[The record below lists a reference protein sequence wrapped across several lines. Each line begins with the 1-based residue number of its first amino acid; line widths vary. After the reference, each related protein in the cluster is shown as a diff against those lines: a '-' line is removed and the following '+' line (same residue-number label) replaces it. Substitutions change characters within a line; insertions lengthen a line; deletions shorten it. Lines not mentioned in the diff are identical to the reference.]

1 MNRRSFVQRAG
12 VTAAAFGIL
21 RNVEACMPPHAPVA
35 VPPPAPTLFPGTFAE
50 LRDRYFVFHLGK
62 NPVTSTYLGGDGYS
76 PTLADTNTRLRDY
89 SQASIDAELREYR
102 SLRASVAAIP
112 VASLVGAEKADQQLM
127 LAQLD
132 FLIRQMGDLHYY
144 QRALDTYVA
153 EPFRGVDW
161 QIQQMPEIPG
171 GMLGNESDWQQV
183 VTRTL
188 AIPAYIEVAKA
199 NLLAGKRAGMLP
211 DKRMVQRDGIDG
223 SKANAD
229 YFRTTLSKTAQQFI
243 GSRPFASGM
252 MSQITA
258 AATVAAV
265 AWDGFVLFLTQNFD
279 VNETVDR
286 YASGEA
292 EYEWRVHNVLR
303 DPRTAAD
310 LYEYG
315 AAQVALYTGKVVDVA
330 KEFSTNGK
338 LGLPF
343 GSDAENYASVKKVMD
358 FLSKDAPKNDDQL
371 FKWYR
376 DAGDRAVAYGREH
389 NLFDVPANYRLDV
402 VPTPPVLQSTIDAAY
417 YPAPPFK
424 KSGVGRFYL
433 TPTGNN
439 PEALKLNNFA
449 SVADTAVHEGF
460 PGHDWHF
467 RYMTEHKDQIAN
479 IRWLTPGAVEDS
491 SAMWSDSMATE
502 GWGLYSEE
510 LMSEPSPDH
519 KYGFYSP
526 GEYLYELQG
535 QLLRAVR
542 IRVDV
547 GLHTGRMTFD
557 QAIDYFTEHVQF
569 TPGARS
575 RASFDPAAKAAFDSA
590 TRAIYRYSK
599 WPTQAITY
607 NLGKNAIIALR
618 DDCKTRMGTAFSAKK
633 FHERFMSQ
641 GQIPVAFI
649 RDSFLEE
656 CGPAAVQGT

>member
-1 MNRRSFVQRAG
+1 MNRRKFVQKAG

-21 RNVEACMPPHAPVA
+21 RNVEACAP
-35 VPPPAPTLFPGTFAE
+35 PPPAPPPQPVLLPGTFAE
-50 LRDRYFVFHLGK
+50 LRDRYFVFHLDR

-76 PTLADTNTRLRDY
+76 PALATVNTRLRDY
-89 SQASIDAELREYR
+89 REASIRAELTEYK
-102 SLRASVAAIP
+102 SLRASIAAIP
-112 VASLVGAEKADQQLM
+112 AAGLTAAEKSDQQLM
-127 LAQLD
+127 MAQLD
-132 FLIRQMGDLHYY
+132 FLIHQMGDQHYY

-153 EPFRGVDW
+153 EPFRGIDW
-161 QIQQMPEIPG
+161 QIQQMPEMPG
-171 GMLGNESDWQQV
+171 GLLGEEADWQQV
-183 VTRTL
+183 AARAL
-188 AIPAYIEVAKA
+188 AIPSYLEVAKT
-199 NLLAGKRAGMLP
+199 NLLAGKAAGLIP
-211 DKRMVQRDGIDG
+211 DKRMVQRDGING
-223 SKANAD
+223 SKANAE
-229 YFRTTLSKTAQQFI
+229 YFRVTLPKTAQQFI
-243 GSRPFASGM
+243 GSRPFGATM
-252 MSQITA
+252 MTQISA
-258 AATVAAV
+258 AGNSAAY
-265 AWDGFVLFLTQNFD
+265 AWDQFAAWLGQNYD
-279 VNETVDR
+279 VSETADR
-286 YASGEA
+286 YAAGEQ
-292 EYEWRVHNVLR
+292 EYEWRVRTVLR
-303 DPRTAAD
+303 DPRTAAE

-315 AAQVALYTGKVVDVA
+315 ASQVALYTGRIVEVA
-330 KEFSTNGK
+330 KEFSGSAK

-343 GSDAENYASVKKVMD
+343 GTDAEKYSSVKRVMD
-358 FLSKDAPKNDDQL
+358 FLSKDSPKNDEQL

-376 DAGDRAVAYGREH
+376 DAGERAVAYGREQ

-433 TPTGNN
+433 TPTGND
-439 PEALKLNNFA
+439 PESLKLNNFA
-449 SVADTAVHEGF
+449 SVADTAIHEGF

-467 RYMTEHKDQIAN
+467 KYMTEHKDQISN

-510 LMSEPSPDH
+510 LMSEPAPNH
-519 KYGFYSP
+519 KYGFYSA

-547 GLHTGRMTFD
+547 GMHTGRMTFD
-557 QAIDYFTEHVQF
+557 DAIDYFTEHVMF
-569 TPGARS
+569 TPGARA
-575 RASFDPAAKAAFDSA
+575 RAATDPAAKAAFDSA

-607 NLGKNAIIALR
+607 NLGKNAIIELR
-618 DDCKTRMGTAFSAKK
+618 EACKARAGSSFSAKK

-656 CGPAAVQGT
+656 CGPAPAGT

>member
-1 MNRRSFVQRAG
+1 MNRRTFVQRAG

-21 RNVEACMPPHAPVA
+21 RNIEACAPQPPA
-35 VPPPAPTLFPGTFAE
+35 PPPAPVLLPGTFGQ
-50 LRDRYFVFHLGK
+50 LRDRYFVYHLDR

-89 SQASIDAELREYR
+89 REASLDAELKEYK
-102 SLRASVAAIP
+102 SLRASIAAIP
-112 VASLVGAEKADQQLM
+112 ATGLSGSEKSDQKLM

-132 FLIRQMGDLHYY
+132 FLIHQIGDLHYY
-144 QRALDTYVA
+144 QRSLDTYVA
-153 EPFRGVDW
+153 EPFRGIDW
-161 QIQQMPEIPG
+161 QIQQMPEIPTG
-171 GMLGNESDWQQV
+171 LLGNEGDWQQV
-183 VTRTL
+183 VTRSL
-188 AIPAYIEVAKA
+188 AIPAYLEIAKT
-199 NLLAGKRAGMLP
+199 NLLAGRTNGSIP
-211 DKRMVQRDGIDG
+211 DKRMVQRDGING
-223 SKANAD
+223 SRANAE
-229 YFRTTLSKTAQQFI
+229 YFRTTLPKTAQQFL
-243 GSRPFASGM
+243 GSRPFAAGM
-252 MSQITA
+252 MTQINAAGATA
-258 AATVAAV
+258 ANAWEQFAT
-265 AWDGFVLFLTQNFD
+265 WLSQNYD
-279 VNETVDR
+279 VNEAVDR
-286 YASGEA
+286 YAAGER
-292 EYEWRVHNVLR
+292 EYEWRVHNILQ
-303 DPRTAAD
+303 DPRSAAE

-315 AAQVALYTGKVVDVA
+315 ASQVALYTGKVVEVA
-330 KEFSTNGK
+330 REFSQTAK

-343 GSDAENYASVKKVMD
+343 GSDADNYASVKKVMD
-358 FLSKDAPKNDDQL
+358 FLSKDSPKDDDQL

-389 NLFDVPANYRLDV
+389 NLFDVPATYRLDV

-424 KSGVGRFYL
+424 QSGVGRFYL
-433 TPTGNN
+433 TPTGNS

-467 RYMTEHKDQIAN
+467 KYMTEHKDQISN

-491 SAMWSDSMATE
+491 SSMWSDSMAAE

-510 LMSEPSPDH
+510 LMSEPVAGH

-547 GLHTGRMTFD
+547 GIHTSRMTFD
-557 QAIDYFTEHVQF
+557 DAIDYFTEHVLF
-569 TPGARS
+569 TPGARV
-575 RASFDPAAKAAFDSA
+575 RAATDSAAKAAFDSA
-590 TRAIYRYSK
+590 SRAIYRYSK

-607 NLGKNAIIALR
+607 NLGKNAIIELR
-618 DDCKTRMGTAFSAKK
+618 EACKAKAGESFSEKK

-641 GQIPVAFI
+641 GQIPVAYV

-656 CGPAAVQGT
+656 CVPA

>member
-1 MNRRSFVQRAG
+1 MNRRTFVQRAG

-21 RNVEACMPPHAPVA
+21 RNIEACAPQPPA
-35 VPPPAPTLFPGTFAE
+35 PPPAPVLLPGTFAQ
-50 LRDRYFVFHLGK
+50 LRDRYFVYHLDK

-89 SQASIDAELREYR
+89 REASLDAELKEYKA
-102 SLRASVAAIP
+102 LRASIAAIP
-112 VASLVGAEKADQQLM
+112 ATGLSGSEKSDQKLM

-132 FLIRQMGDLHYY
+132 FLIHQIGDLHYY
-144 QRALDTYVA
+144 QRSLDTYVA

-161 QIQQMPEIPG
+161 QIQQMPEIPTG
-171 GMLGNESDWQQV
+171 LLGNEGDWQQV
-183 VTRTL
+183 VTRSL
-188 AIPAYIEVAKA
+188 AIPAYLEIAKT
-199 NLLAGKRAGMLP
+199 NLLAGKKNGSIP
-211 DKRMVQRDGIDG
+211 DKRMVQRDGING
-223 SKANAD
+223 SRANAE
-229 YFRTTLSKTAQQFI
+229 YFRTTLPKTAQQFL
-243 GSRPFASGM
+243 GSRPFAAAM
-252 MSQITA
+252 MTQINAAGATA
-258 AATVAAV
+258 ANAWEQFAT
-265 AWDGFVLFLTQNFD
+265 WLSQNYD
-279 VNETVDR
+279 VNEAVDR
-286 YASGEA
+286 YAAGER
-292 EYEWRVHNVLR
+292 EYEWRVHNILQ
-303 DPRTAAD
+303 DPRSAAE

-315 AAQVALYTGKVVDVA
+315 ASQVALYTGKIVDVA
-330 KEFSTNGK
+330 KEFSQTAK

-343 GSDAENYASVKKVMD
+343 GSDADNYASVKRVMD
-358 FLSKDAPKNDDQL
+358 FLSKDSPKDDDQL

-389 NLFDVPANYRLDV
+389 NLFDVPATYRLDV

-424 KSGVGRFYL
+424 HSGVGRFYL
-433 TPTGNN
+433 TPTGNS

-467 RYMTEHKDQIAN
+467 KYMTEHKDQISN

-491 SAMWSDSMATE
+491 SSMWSDSMAAE

-510 LMSEPSPDH
+510 LMSEPVAGH

-547 GLHTGRMTFD
+547 GIHTNRMTFD
-557 QAIDYFTEHVQF
+557 DAIDYFTEHVLF
-569 TPGARS
+569 TPGARV
-575 RASFDPAAKAAFDSA
+575 RAATDPAAKAAFDSA

-607 NLGKNAIIALR
+607 NLGKNAIIELR
-618 DDCKTRMGTAFSAKK
+618 EACKAKSGESFSAKK

-641 GQIPVAFI
+641 GQIPVAYV

-656 CGPAAVQGT
+656 CGPA

>member
-1 MNRRSFVQRAG
+1 MNRRTFVQRTG

-21 RNVEACMPPHAPVA
+21 RNVQACAPPSPAL
-35 VPPPAPTLFPGTFAE
+35 PPPPELLPGTFTE
-50 LRDRYFVFHLGK
+50 LRDRFFVYHLEK

-76 PTLADTNTRLRDY
+76 PTLADANTRLRDY
-89 SQASIDAELREYR
+89 RQPALDAELRLYR
-102 SLRASVAAIP
+102 SLHASIQRMPTETMTAHDRADHGLMMS
-112 VASLVGAEKADQQLM
+112 QLG
-127 LAQLD
+127 
-132 FLIRQMGDLHYY
+132 FLIHQMQELRYH

-161 QIQQMPEIPG
+161 QIQQMVELPG
-171 GMLGNESDWQQV
+171 GLLGNEGEWQQV

-188 AIPAYIEVAKA
+188 SVPVYLEIAKA
-199 NLLAGKRAGMLP
+199 NLLAGKTAGRIP
-211 DKRMVQRDGIDG
+211 DKRMVQRDGIAG
-223 SKANAD
+223 SRANAE
-229 YFRTTLSKTAQQFI
+229 YFRDTLPKTSQRFI
-243 GSRPFASGM
+243 GSRPFAAAMLTQVGGAG
-252 MSQITA
+252 IA
-258 AATVAAV
+258 AANAYGAFAT
-265 AWDGFVLFLTQNFD
+265 FLSQTYD
-279 VNETVDR
+279 VNETTDR
-286 YASGEA
+286 YAAGQV

-303 DPRTAAD
+303 DPRSAAE

-315 AAQVALYTGKVVDVA
+315 AQQVALYTGKIVEVA
-330 KEFSTNGK
+330 REFSANAK
-338 LGLPF
+338 MNLPF
-343 GSDAENYASVKKVMD
+343 GADATNYASVKRVMD
-358 FLSKDAPKNDDQL
+358 FLSKDAPKNDEQL

-376 DAGDRAVAYGREH
+376 DAGARAVAYGREH
-389 NLFDVPANYRLDV
+389 NLFDIPATYRLDV

-417 YPAPPFK
+417 YPAPPFRK
-424 KSGVGRFYL
+424 GGSGRFYL
-433 TPTGNN
+433 TPTGNDT
-439 PEALKLNNFA
+439 EALKLNNFA

-467 RYMTEHKDQIAN
+467 KYMTEHAAEISN

-502 GWGLYSEE
+502 GWGLYAEE
-510 LMSEPSPDH
+510 LMSEPGPDH

-557 QAIDYFTEHVQF
+557 DAIDYFTEHVLF
-569 TPGARS
+569 TPGARL
-575 RASFDPAAKAAFDSA
+575 RAATDPAAKAAFDSA

-607 NLGKNAIIALR
+607 NLGKNAIIELR
-618 DDCKTRMGTAFSAKK
+618 EACRARSGASFSPKR
-633 FHERFMSQ
+633 FHERFMGQ

-649 RDSFLEE
+649 RDGFLAE
-656 CGPAAVQGT
+656 CGP

>member
-1 MNRRSFVQRAG
+1 MNRRSFVHRAG

-21 RNVEACMPPHAPVA
+21 RNMPACAPQTPA
-35 VPPPAPTLFPGTFAE
+35 PPPSPELLPGTFAQ
-50 LRDRYFVFHLGK
+50 LRDRYFVFHLDK

-76 PTLADTNTRLRDY
+76 PALADANTRLRNFT
-89 SQASIDAELREYR
+89 QAAIDAELREYK
-102 SLRASVAAIP
+102 SLRASIAAIP
-112 VASLVGAEKADQQLM
+112 EATLVGAEKADQQLM

-132 FLIRQMGDLHYY
+132 FLIHQMGEQHYY

-171 GMLGNESDWQQV
+171 GLLGNESDWQQV
-183 VTRTL
+183 VTRSL
-188 AIPAYIEVAKA
+188 AIPTYIEVAKA
-199 NLLAGKRAGMLP
+199 NLLAGKKAGAIP
-211 DKRMVQRDGIDG
+211 DKRMVQRDGING
-223 SKANAD
+223 SKANSE
-229 YFRTTLSKTAQQFI
+229 YFRTTLPKTAQQFI
-243 GSRPFASGM
+243 GSRPFAAGM
-252 MSQITA
+252 MTQITA
-258 AATVAAV
+258 AGNSAAT
-265 AWDGFVLFLTQNFD
+265 AWDGFALFLSQNFD

-303 DPRTAAD
+303 DSRTAAE

-315 AAQVALYTGKVVDVA
+315 AAQVALYTGKLVEVA
-330 KEFSTNGK
+330 KEFSANAK
-338 LGLPF
+338 LNLPF
-343 GSDAENYASVKKVMD
+343 GSDADNYASVKKVMD
-358 FLSKDAPKNDDQL
+358 FLSKDSPKDDDQL

-389 NLFDVPANYRLDV
+389 NLFDVPATYRLDV

-433 TPTGNN
+433 TPTGNSA
-439 PEALKLNNFA
+439 EALKLNNFA
-449 SVADTAVHEGF
+449 SVADTAIHEGF

-467 RYMTEHKDQIAN
+467 KYMTEHKDQIAN

-510 LMSEPSPDH
+510 LMSEQLPDH

-547 GLHTGRMTFD
+547 GIHTGRMTFD
-557 QAIDYFTEHVQF
+557 QAIDYFTEHVLF
-569 TPGARS
+569 TPGARE
-575 RASFDPAAKAAFDSA
+575 RAATDPAAKAAFDSA
-590 TRAIYRYSK
+590 SRAMYRYSK

-618 DDCKTRMGTAFSAKK
+618 EECKARMGASFSAKK

-649 RDSFLEE
+649 RESFLAE
-656 CGPAAVQGT
+656 CGAATGAGA

>member
-1 MNRRSFVQRAG
+1 MNRRRFVQRAG

-21 RNVEACMPPHAPVA
+21 RNIEACAPA
-35 VPPPAPTLFPGTFAE
+35 PPAPPPKPVILPGTFAE
-50 LRDRYFVFHLGK
+50 LRDRYFVFHLQK

-76 PTLADTNTRLRDY
+76 PALADSNARLRDY
-89 SQASIDAELREYR
+89 RQASIDEELKEYK
-102 SLRASVAAIP
+102 SLRASIAAIP
-112 VASLVGAEKADQQLM
+112 VTSLVGAEIPDQQFM
-127 LAQLD
+127 MAQLD
-132 FLIRQMGDLHYY
+132 FLIHQMEELHYY

-161 QIQQMPEIPG
+161 QIQQMPDAG
-171 GMLGNESDWQQV
+171 GGLLGTESDWQQV
-183 VTRTL
+183 ATRSL
-188 AIPAYIEVAKA
+188 AIATYLEVAKT
-199 NLLAGKRAGMLP
+199 NLLAGKKAGIIP
-211 DKRMVQRDGIDG
+211 DKRMVQRDGING
-223 SKANAD
+223 SRANAE
-229 YFRTTLSKTAQQFI
+229 YFRVTLQKTAQQFI
-243 GSRPFASGM
+243 GARPFAEAM
-252 MSQITA
+252 MTQINA
-258 AATVAAV
+258 AGNSAAV
-265 AWDGFVLFLTQNFD
+265 AWENFAAWLPQNFD
-279 VNETVDR
+279 VNEAVDR
-286 YASGEA
+286 YAAGER

-303 DPRTAAD
+303 DQRTAAE

-315 AAQVALYTGKVVDVA
+315 AAQVALYTGKIVGVA
-330 KEFSTNGK
+330 KEFSENGK

-343 GSDAENYASVKKVMD
+343 GSDADNYSSVKRVMD

-376 DAGDRAVAYGREH
+376 DAGDRAVAYGREQ

-433 TPTGNN
+433 TPTGNSA
-439 PEALKLNNFA
+439 EALKLNNFA
-449 SVADTAVHEGF
+449 SVADTAIHEGF

-467 RYMTEHKDQIAN
+467 RYMTEHKDQISN

-510 LMSEPSPDH
+510 LMSEPVANH
-519 KYGFYSP
+519 KYGFYSA

-557 QAIDYFTEHVQF
+557 DAIDYFTEHVLF
-569 TPGARS
+569 TPGART
-575 RASFDPAAKAAFDSA
+575 RAATDPAAKAAFDSA
-590 TRAIYRYSK
+590 ARAIYRYSK

-607 NLGKNAIIALR
+607 NLGKNAIIELR
-618 DDCKTRMGTAFSAKK
+618 EACKARSGANFSAKK

-641 GQIPVAFI
+641 GQIAVAYI
-649 RDSFLEE
+649 REQFLNE
-656 CGPAAVQGT
+656 CGPATA

>member
-21 RNVEACMPPHAPVA
+21 RNIEACAPP
-35 VPPPAPTLFPGTFAE
+35 VPAAPPAPVLLPGTFAQ
-50 LRDRYFVFHLGK
+50 LRDRYFVFHLEK

-89 SQASIDAELREYR
+89 RQASIDAELREYR
-102 SLRASVAAIP
+102 SLRASIAAIP
-112 VASLVGAEKADQQLM
+112 VASLVGPELADQQLM

-132 FLIRQMGDLHYY
+132 FLIHQMGEQHYY

-161 QIQQMPEIPG
+161 QIQQMAEIPG
-171 GMLGNESDWQQV
+171 GLLGNEPDWQQV
-183 VTRTL
+183 VTRSL
-188 AIPAYIEVAKA
+188 AIPTYIEIAKT
-199 NLLAGKRAGMLP
+199 NLLAGKKAGAIP
-211 DKRMVQRDGIDG
+211 DRRMVQRDGING
-223 SKANAD
+223 SKANSE
-229 YFRTTLSKTAQQFI
+229 YFRTTLPKTAQQFI
-243 GSRPFASGM
+243 GSRPFAEAM
-252 MSQITA
+252 MTQITA
-258 AATVAAV
+258 AGNSAAT
-265 AWDGFVLFLTQNFD
+265 AWDGFALFLSQNFD
-279 VNETVDR
+279 LNETVDR

-303 DPRTAAD
+303 DPRTAAE

-315 AAQVALYTGKVVDVA
+315 AAQVALYTGKLVEVA
-330 KEFSTNGK
+330 KEFSANGK
-338 LGLPF
+338 LGFAF
-343 GSDAENYASVKKVMD
+343 GSDADNYSSVKKVMD
-358 FLSKDAPKNDDQL
+358 FLSKDSPKNDDQL

-389 NLFDVPANYRLDV
+389 NLFDVPATYRLDV

-433 TPTGNN
+433 TPTGNS

-449 SVADTAVHEGF
+449 SVADTAIHEGF

-467 RYMTEHKDQIAN
+467 KYMTEHKDQIAN

-510 LMSEPSPDH
+510 LMSEPLPDH

-547 GLHTGRMTFD
+547 GIHTGRMTFD
-557 QAIDYFTEHVQF
+557 QAIDYFTEHVIF
-569 TPGARS
+569 TPGARE
-575 RASFDPAAKAAFDSA
+575 RANTDPAAKAAFDSA

-599 WPTQAITY
+599 WPTQSITY

-618 DDCKTRMGTAFSAKK
+618 EECKARMGSSFSAKK

-649 RDSFLEE
+649 RESFLAE
-656 CGPAAVQGT
+656 CGAATGAGA

>member
-1 MNRRSFVQRAG
+1 MNRRRFVQKAG
-12 VTAAAFGIL
+12 ITAAAFGIL
-21 RNVEACMPPHAPVA
+21 RDIEACA
-35 VPPPAPTLFPGTFAE
+35 PPAPPAPPPKPAIIPGTFAE
-50 LRDRYFVFHLGK
+50 LRDRYFVYHLQK
-62 NPVTSTYLGGDGYS
+62 NPVTSTYLGGDGYNPS
-76 PTLADTNTRLRDY
+76 LADSNARLRDY
-89 SQASIDAELREYR
+89 REASIADELKEYK
-102 SLRASVAAIP
+102 SLRASIEAIP
-112 VASLVGAEKADQQLM
+112 VASLTGAEIPDQQYM
-127 LAQLD
+127 MAQLD
-132 FLIRQMGDLHYY
+132 FLIHQMGDLHYY

-161 QIQQMPEIPG
+161 QIQQMPDLG
-171 GMLGNESDWQQV
+171 GGLLGTEADWQQV
-183 VTRTL
+183 VTRSL
-188 AIPAYIEVAKA
+188 AIPTYLETAKA
-199 NLLAGKRAGMLP
+199 NLLAGKTAGRIP
-211 DKRMVQRDGIDG
+211 DKRMVQRDGING
-223 SKANAD
+223 SRANAE
-229 YFRTTLSKTAQQFI
+229 YFRTTLAKTAQQFI
-243 GSRPFASGM
+243 GSRPFSATVMTS
-252 MSQITA
+252 ITA
-258 AATVAAV
+258 AGNSAAV
-265 AWDGFVLFLTQNFD
+265 AWEGFAAWLSQNFD
-279 VNETVDR
+279 PNEAVDR

-303 DPRTAAD
+303 DPRTAAE

-315 AAQVALYTGKVVDVA
+315 AAQVALYNGKIVTVA
-330 KEFSTNGK
+330 KEFSDNAK
-338 LGLPF
+338 LNLPF
-343 GSDAENYASVKKVMD
+343 GSDADNYSSVKRVMD

-376 DAGDRAVAYGREH
+376 DAGDRAVAYGRQH

-439 PEALKLNNFA
+439 LEALKLNNFA

-467 RYMTEHKDQIAN
+467 RYMTEHKNDISN

-491 SAMWSDSMATE
+491 SAMWADSMATE

-510 LMSEPSPDH
+510 LMSEPVANR
-519 KYGFYSP
+519 KYGFYSA

-547 GLHTGRMTFD
+547 GMHTGRMTFD
-557 QAIDYFTEHVQF
+557 EAIDYFTEHVLL
-569 TPGARS
+569 TPGARL
-575 RASFDPAAKAAFDSA
+575 RAASDPAAKAAFDSA

-607 NLGKNAIIALR
+607 NLGKNAIIELR
-618 DDCKTRMGTAFSAKK
+618 EACKAKSGAAFSAKK

-641 GQIPVAFI
+641 GQIGVAYI
-649 RDSFLEE
+649 RDQFLEA
-656 CGPAAVQGT
+656 CSSA